1 MIAFVA
7 GTTAELIKIAPVRQ
21 ALVDR
26 GADVALWSTGQHTTE
41 VAATLRNLDAPDPER
56 WLVPPQHLKHI
67 SRVAQVPA
75 WALRVL
81 RTAIAE
87 RRTLA
92 ADLARDGRPGLVVVH
107 GDTFTTVLGAVLG
120 RVVGARVAHVE
131 AGLRS
136 GSMLSPF
143 PEELNRRAVGRLADL
158 HFAPTAREVANLR
171 RARGAVVE
179 TGANTVV
186 DALRRSLEHAPPVTG
201 LPDHYGLVTLHR
213 FELLRQPE
221 RFTEVLRTLHD
232 ARDAWPLIMVA
243 GASERARITELGLDG
258 LFDDRFQLWEKR
270 SYSAFLPML
279 ARADFVVTDSGGL
292 QEECAVLGVPCAV
305 HRERTERHQGLG
317 ENVVLTRMEAAR
329 LRDFLGGWRDL
340 RRPSELD
347 RFRPSER
354 IAETLGLLG
363 FAGAPAGSL

>member
-7 GTTAELIKIAPVRQ
+7 GTTAELIKVAPVRE
-21 ALVDR
+21 ALVER
-26 GADVALWSTGQHTTE
+26 GADVALWSTGQHTNE
-41 VAATLRNLDAPDPER
+41 VEPTLRDLGAPDPER
-56 WLVPPQHLKHI
+56 WLVPRRHLAHI

-81 RTAIAE
+81 RTAVAE
-87 RRTLA
+87 RRALA

-143 PEELNRRAVGRLADL
+143 PEELNRRVVGRLADL

-171 RARGAVVE
+171 RARGVVVE

-186 DALRRSLEHAPPVTG
+186 DALRRALERAPEVEG
-201 LPDHYGLVTLHR
+201 LPEHYGLVTLHR

-221 RFTEVLRTLHD
+221 RLEEVLRTLHA
-232 ARDAWPLIMVA
+232 ARDATPLVMVA
-243 GASERARITELGLDG
+243 GESERARITELGLDH
-258 LFDDRFQLWEKR
+258 LFDDRFQLWDKR
-270 SYSAFLPML
+270 AYAAFLPML

-317 ENVVLTRMEAAR
+317 ANVVLTRMDAAR
-329 LRDFLGGWRDL
+329 LTAFLDGWREL

-347 RFRPSER
+347 RFRPSEQ
-354 IAETLGLLG
+354 IAATLDELG
-363 FAGAPAGSL
+363 FVATRAGSL